1 MTKPLKVGL
10 MVPINNTTME
20 RELTAWLPAGTECVT
35 LRIPRGKGMLTSET
49 IPAYKAQALKL
60 AEEFSDHD
68 IDILAYGCTA
78 AGFISGPAADTEL
91 ARSLSEVTGKPV
103 VTTARAMV
111 EALNDAGVNDIA
123 VVTPYLEAVNTQLK
137 AFLAD
142 GGIRVRAFDSLYA
155 PDVDTL
161 GRITGAQVD
170 ALSRR
175 TMTAECSALFIA
187 CSQLPTYEILGG
199 LGQAFGRP
207 VLSSI
212 QSTAWQVRRTLGLA
226 RSPQ

>member
-1 MTKPLKVGL
+1 MSKPLKVGL

-20 RELTAWLPAGTECVT
+20 RELTSWLPAGTQCVT

-60 AEEFSDHD
+60 AEEFKRHD
-68 IDILAYGCTA
+68 IDVLAYGCTA

-91 ARSLSEVTGKPV
+91 ARALGEVTGKPV

-155 PDVDTL
+155 PDVDAL
-161 GRITGAQVD
+161 GRITGLEVEGI
-170 ALSRR
+170 SRR
-175 TMTAECSALFIA
+175 TMTPDCSALFIA

-199 LGQAFGRP
+199 LGREFGRP

-212 QSTAWQVRRTLGLA
+212 QSTALQVRRTLGLA
-226 RSPQ
+226 S

>member
-1 MTKPLKVGL
+1 MTTALKVGL

-20 RELTAWLPAGTECVT
+20 RELTAWLPAGTQCVT
-35 LRIPRGKGMLTSET
+35 LRIPRGKGLLTRET
-49 IPAYKAQALKL
+49 IAAYKAEALTL
-60 AEEFSDHD
+60 AESFKDHD

-78 AGFISGPAADTEL
+78 AGFISGPAADAAL
-91 ARSLSEVTGKPV
+91 ARELGEVSGKPV

-111 EALNDAGVNDIA
+111 AALNAAGVNDIA

-142 GGIRVRAFDSLYA
+142 AGIRVSAFDSLFA
-155 PDVDTL
+155 ADVDAL
-161 GRITGAQVD
+161 GRISAPQVAD
-170 ALSRR
+170 ISRR
-175 TMTAECSALFIA
+175 TMRAECSALFIA

-199 LGQAFGRP
+199 LGREFGRP

-212 QSTAWQVRRTLGLA
+212 QSTAWQVRRVLGLET
-226 RSPQ
+226 RG